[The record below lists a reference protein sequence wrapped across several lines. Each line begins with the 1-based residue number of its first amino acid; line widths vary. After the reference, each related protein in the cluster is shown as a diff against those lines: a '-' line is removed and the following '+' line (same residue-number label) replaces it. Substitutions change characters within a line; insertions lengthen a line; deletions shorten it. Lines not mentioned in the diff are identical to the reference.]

1 MNKIIKFIISVAVCE
16 LVGLI
21 STPFTISAIQTWY
34 QYLNKPSFSPPNWV
48 FGPVWTILYFLMGI
62 SAYLIWIKGLKNKKV
77 KPALKIFIV
86 QLIFNFLWS
95 IFFFGMHNPILSLID
110 IILLWITILLTII
123 KFYELSK
130 PAAYLLIPYIL
141 WVSFATLLNF
151 AIVILN
157 K

>member
-1 MNKIIKFIISVAVCE
+1 VNKIIKFIISVAVCE